1 MTSEAKKLEKRV
13 KEYEVRI
20 FDALRYADWCHN
32 HADEVDV
39 AKAFWNVRL
48 LLLGYGRLALT
59 VEDASADILPP
70 PDVE

>member
-1 MTSEAKKLEKRV
+1 MNDELEVRV
-13 KEYEVRI
+13 KRYESQI
-20 FDALRYADWCHN
+20 DDALRYADWCRN